1 LYQALASLP
10 EEFVHTEGTIYRA
23 EKGFRFN
30 IDEGDGKP
38 LEKGDTIPFWSFKS
52 FTKDPAMANPFKTTS
67 ALTASADPA
76 TELIGASQEFTLAE
90 RVRQFWRN
98 FACDTHLHGW
108 QKAGACDG
116 LAKKYEDN
124 VTQLNE
130 KLQNR
135 FQKKLPERGEK
146 QKRTIIKV
154 KDGVGYDI
162 ALFSDFPGESEIM
175 VEGGTQLEVLEN
187 SLRMWGELGEE
198 EDSSRQY
205 LTTRML
211 RIDPLLT
218 GEPVSPVR
226 RHVDAVVKDS
236 QQIDALAALLREK
249 RRGGCPSNLSPE
261 ILSQLQKIGKLIAQ
275 SPSTSKGG
283 LVTRSATRGGRGLPD
298 VRGLVMSEDQKA
310 QTLIKQLW
318 EEAHDFEGA
327 SDWLLQVTVK
337 QHDGKDD
344 EVGERIDAS
353 KVQTAKD
360 LRRYFVDAGKLL
372 KVTVRNLSLVRT
384 ISFCPVY
391 VDDAGNDDPEDP
403 RMLKKGES
411 EELPYAL
418 EKDSG
423 EKEDGWDLRDGKGT
437 KTLLRLRFALIS
449 TYRDRAPPT

>member
-1 LYQALASLP
+1 M
-10 EEFVHTEGTIYRA
+10 HTEGLIYRA

-52 FTKDPAMANPFKTTS
+52 FTKDPAMTISFKTTS
-67 ALTASADPA
+67 ALTAAADPA
-76 TELIGASQEFTLAE
+76 TGLIGASQEFTLAE

-98 FACDTHLHGW
+98 FACDTHLRGW
-108 QKAGACDG
+108 QEAGACDA
-116 LAKKYEDN
+116 LARMYEDN

-135 FQKKLPERGEK
+135 FDKKLPERGEK

-198 EDSSRQY
+198 EDSNRQY

-211 RIDPLLT
+211 RVDPLLT
-218 GEPVSPVR
+218 GKPVSPVR
-226 RHVDAVVKDS
+226 RLVDAIVKDRP
-236 QQIDALAALLREK
+236 QIDALEALLREK

-261 ILSQLQKIGKLIAQ
+261 ILSQLQKIGELIAKL
-275 SPSTSKGG
+275 PSTPKGD

-298 VRGLVMSEDQKA
+298 VRGFVVSEDQKA
-310 QTLIKQLW
+310 MLIKQLW

-344 EVGERIDAS
+344 KVGERIDTS
-353 KVQTAKD
+353 KVETAKD
-360 LRRYFVDAGKLL
+360 LRRYFVDVGKLL

-418 EKDSG
+418 KKDSG
-423 EKEDGWDLRDGKGT
+423 EQEDGWDLRDREGT
-437 KTLLRLRFALIS
+437 KTLLRLRFAVLT
-449 TYRDRAPPT
+449 TYRDRPPPT

>member
-76 TELIGASQEFTLAE
+76 TGLIGASQEFTLAE

-98 FACDTHLHGW
+98 FACEKHLHGW
-108 QKAGACDG
+108 QKAGACDK
-116 LAKKYEDN
+116 LAKMYEDN

-135 FQKKLPERGEK
+135 FEKKLPERGEK
-146 QKRTIIKV
+146 QKRTMIEVV

-187 SLRMWGELGEE
+187 SLRMWGKLGEE

-205 LTTRML
+205 LTTRIL

-226 RHVDAVVKDS
+226 RHVDAVVKDR
-236 QQIDALAALLREK
+236 QQIDALEALLREK
-249 RRGGCPSNLSPE
+249 RRGGCHSNLSPE
-261 ILSQLQKIGKLIAQ
+261 ILSQLQKIGELIAQ
-275 SPSTSKGG
+275 LPSTSRGG
-283 LVTRSATRGGRGLPD
+283 LVTRSATRGGREL
-298 VRGLVMSEDQKA
+298 DQKA
-310 QTLIKQLW
+310 MLIKQLW
-318 EEAHDFEGA
+318 EEAHDFEGE
-327 SDWLLQVTVK
+327 SDWLLQVMVK

-353 KVQTAKD
+353 KVETAKD
-360 LRRYFVDAGKLL
+360 LRRYFVDVGKLL

-391 VDDAGNDDPEDP
+391 VDDEGNDDPEDP
-403 RMLKKGES
+403 CMLKKGES
-411 EELPYAL
+411 KELPYAL
-418 EKDSG
+418 KKDSG
-423 EKEDGWDLRDGKGT
+423 EKEDGWDLRDGKGA
-437 KTLLRLRFALIS
+437 KTLLRLRFALLS